1 MPRQLSALL
10 RRLGSTARAFSVAQR
25 TIAIIGIAA
34 VVLGGIAVT
43 AWLSTPT
50 YTPLFTGLA
59 AADASSVVDQLN
71 ADGVKYQLTDG
82 GATILVPNDQVYAER
97 LKAAAS
103 GLPASSNSGYALLDK
118 MGVTSSEFQQNV
130 MYKQAMEDELAK
142 TISAMNGIK
151 TASVKLA
158 IPKATVFTEMQADP
172 TASVFI
178 QTNAGTT
185 LTSDQVDAI
194 VHLTSASIENMKPTD
209 VAVIDS
215 NGETL
220 SAVGTGT
227 VGSSDKLTNAYE
239 AKSQSAVQ
247 AMLDRI
253 LGPGNS
259 TVAVSASLSNSTGT
273 KVSETYL
280 TPDKSPVLSQ
290 STQSEN
296 YAGGA
301 SGTSA
306 GVLGPDNIAV
316 PSGTATSGT
325 GGYTSVNEVKNN
337 AINKTTETD
346 SIPAGS
352 VVRQTVSVAIS
363 AAAARKLNTA
373 NIKSLVASAV
383 GFDQSRGDVVTVET
397 VGFSGSQ
404 AAAAQQSLRAAAA
417 QQENERIAGY
427 IRAAEIGGGII
438 VAVLLAW
445 FLFFRRSRGR
455 RETMDLSEL
464 DAAEQAGELKELLTV
479 RAAAIEPA
487 DLPELGDGAGGLDTK
502 RAQISTL
509 ANHDPE
515 RAAALLRGMMEE
527 RPS

>member
-1 MPRQLSALL
+1 MPRQVSSFL
-10 RRLGSTARAFSVAQR
+10 RRLGSTVGAFSVAQR
-25 TIAIIGIAA
+25 TIAIIGVAA
-34 VVLGGIAVT
+34 VILGGIAVT

-71 ADGVKYQLTDG
+71 ADGVKYQLADG
-82 GATILVPNDQVYAER
+82 GATILVPNEQVYSER
-97 LKAAAS
+97 LKAAAA
-103 GLPASSNSGYALLDK
+103 GLPSSSNSGYALLDK

-142 TISAMNGIK
+142 TISAMNGVK
-151 TASVKLA
+151 SASVKLA
-158 IPKATVFTEMQADP
+158 IPKDTVFTEQQSDP

-178 QTNAGTT
+178 QEDAGTT
-185 LTSDQVDAI
+185 LSSDQVDAI

-215 NGETL
+215 NGNTL

-227 VGSSDKLTNAYE
+227 TGTSDKLTNAYE

-273 KVSETYL
+273 KVSETYV

-290 STQSEN
+290 SSQSEV
-296 YAGGA
+296 YAGG
-301 SGTSA
+301 SGGASA

-316 PSGTATSGT
+316 PTGTSTSGT
-325 GGYTSVNEVKNN
+325 GGYTSTNDVKNN

-346 SIPAGS
+346 NIPAGS
-352 VVRQTVSVAIS
+352 VVRQTVSVALS
-363 AAAARKLNTA
+363 AAAAKTVNTA
-373 NIKSLVASAV
+373 SIKSLVASAV
-383 GFDQSRGDVVTVET
+383 GFDQSRGDVVTVKT
-397 VGFSGSQ
+397 VGFSGS
-404 AAAAQQSLRAAAA
+404 AAAAARQSLRDAAT
-417 QQENERIAGY
+417 QQQNDRMAGY
-427 IRAAEIGGGII
+427 IRAGEIGGGIVI
-438 VAVLLAW
+438 AALLAW
-445 FLFFRRSRGR
+445 FLFFRRGRGSRESVDISGLR
-455 RETMDLSEL
+455 SE
-464 DAAEQAGELKELLTV
+464 AP
-479 RAAAIEPA
+479 IEFTEVLPA
-487 DLPELGDGAGGLDTK
+487 KPPVLEPLDLPGIGEGPVGPDAR

-509 ANHDPE
+509 AARDPE
-515 RAAALLRGMMEE
+515 KAAALLRGMMDE
-527 RPS
+527 RQS